1 MQQLAA
7 VPGRALAYVPRE
19 VLGWKEEDEDEAE
32 EDQAAA
38 AKEDA
43 VVCCGAVQCLG
54 LCYLCDVLG
63 AVSTMVHFE
72 EGLNKRSL
80 PLFAFYEACWPCM
93 RLAACCFCCFTR
105 EDVRALPRAYVP
117 YLSANTFDAEN
128 RHNNNAMVI

>member
-19 VLGWKEEDEDEAE
+19 ALGWKEEDEG
-32 EDQAAA
+32 QTAA
-38 AKEDA
+38 EDA
-43 VVCCGAVQCLG
+43 VVCCGAAQCLG

-63 AVSTMVHFE
+63 AVSTLGHFE

-93 RLAACCFCCFTR
+93 RLAGCCLAR
-105 EDVRALPRAYVP
+105 ETVRRLPRDYVP
-117 YLSANTFDAEN
+117 YLADNTFDADN
-128 RHNNNAMVI
+128 HRTNTMLG